1 MGTHVVVG
9 GNGASGSV
17 VCTELLA
24 AGHNVR
30 AVSRSGRGAPAGVE
44 AIAADATDVARMAEI
59 CAGAD
64 TVYHCALPPMQ
75 TWLPTYVDVTTALIT
90 AAGQAGARLV
100 YADDTWMYGKVD
112 GPMREDSPIRP
123 VCYKGVLRAL
133 AAELILSAHA
143 RGQTETS
150 IVRAA
155 ELYGPRVESL
165 LGANVFTAAMHG
177 KKAMWPGDPDQPMTA
192 TYIGDFGR
200 ALADV
205 GQHPDVAGTGAS
217 EATGSGTGA
226 SEATGNG
233 TGASEATGSGNVYHV
248 QVAPTI
254 TGRVF
259 IETIGRIAGSS
270 PKVGQLT
277 PRLVSLM
284 KLVAPVVR
292 EGAELL
298 YQFDRPF
305 LVDDSRI
312 RELTGRDATSWD
324 DGIRQTL
331 DWYRADPER
340 SKYRLIPG
348 TR

>member
-1 MGTHVVVG
+1 M
-9 GNGASGSV
+9 
-17 VCTELLA
+17 ELLA
-24 AGHNVR
+24 AGHTVR

-64 TVYHCALPPMQ
+64 TVYHCALPPME

-90 AAGQAGARLV
+90 AAGQASARLV

-133 AAELILSAHA
+133 AAELILSAHV
-143 RGQTETS
+143 RGHTETA

-165 LGANVFTAAMHG
+165 LGANVFTAAMNG
-177 KKAMWPGDPDQPMTA
+177 RKAMWPGDPDLPMTA

-200 ALADV
+200 ALADI
-205 GQHPDVAGTGAS
+205 GQHPDVAGKI
-217 EATGSGTGA
+217 
-226 SEATGNG
+226 
-233 TGASEATGSGNVYHV
+233 YHV
-248 QVAPTI
+248 QVAPAI

-277 PRLVSLM
+277 PRLVGLM
-284 KLVAPVVR
+284 KIVAPVVR

-348 TR
+348 KR

>member
-17 VCTELLA
+17 VCRELLA
-24 AGHNVR
+24 AGHTVR
-30 AVSRSGRGAPAGVE
+30 AVSRSGRGVPSGVE
-44 AIAADATDVARMAEI
+44 AIAADATDVARMTEI

-64 TVYHCALPPMQ
+64 TVYHCALPPME

-90 AAGQAGARLV
+90 AAGRAGARLV

-133 AAELILSAHA
+133 AAEMILSAHT
-143 RGQTETS
+143 RGQTETA

-165 LGANVFTAAMHG
+165 LGANVFTAAMNSR
-177 KKAMWPGDPDQPMTA
+177 KAMWPGDPDLSMTA

-200 ALADV
+200 ALADI
-205 GQHPDVAGTGAS
+205 GQHLDVAGKI
-217 EATGSGTGA
+217 
-226 SEATGNG
+226 
-233 TGASEATGSGNVYHV
+233 YHV
-248 QVAPTI
+248 QVAPAI
-254 TGRVF
+254 SGRVF

-270 PKVGQLT
+270 PRVGQLT
-277 PRLVSLM
+277 PRLVGLM

-312 RELTGRDATSWD
+312 RALTGRDATGWD
-324 DGIRQTL
+324 DGIRQTI

-348 TR
+348 KH

>member
-1 MGTHVVVG
+1 
-9 GNGASGSV
+9 
-17 VCTELLA
+17 
-24 AGHNVR
+24 
-30 AVSRSGRGAPAGVE
+30 VE
-44 AIAADATDVARMAEI
+44 AIAADATDVVRMAEI

-64 TVYHCALPPMQ
+64 TVYHCALPPMR
-75 TWLPTYVDVTTALIT
+75 TWLPMYVDVTAALIT

-133 AAELILSAHA
+133 AAELVLSAHA
-143 RGQTETS
+143 RGQTETA

-165 LGANVFTAAMHG
+165 LGANVFTAAIHG
-177 KKAMWPGDPDQPMTA
+177 KKVMWPGDPDQPMTA

-200 ALADV
+200 ALADI

-217 EATGSGTGA
+217 EATRNGTGA

-233 TGASEATGSGNVYHV
+233 TGASEATGNGTGASEATGNGNVFHV
-248 QVAPTI
+248 QVAPVI
-254 TGRVF
+254 TGRMF
-259 IETIGRIAGSS
+259 IEMIGRVAGSS
-270 PKVGQLT
+270 PRVGQLT
-277 PRLVSLM
+277 PRLVGLM

-312 RELTGRDATSWD
+312 RHLTGRDATSWD

-340 SKYRLIPG
+340 SRYRLIPG
-348 TR
+348 KH

>member
-24 AGHNVR
+24 AGHTVR
-30 AVSRSGRGAPAGVE
+30 AVSRTGRGAPPGVE

-64 TVYHCALPPMQ
+64 TVYHCALPPMR

-133 AAELILSAHA
+133 AAELVLSAHA

-192 TYIGDFGR
+192 TFIGDFGR
-200 ALADV
+200 ALAEI
-205 GQHPDVAGTGAS
+205 GQHPDVAG
-217 EATGSGTGA
+217 
-226 SEATGNG
+226 
-233 TGASEATGSGNVYHV
+233 NVFHV
-248 QVAPTI
+248 QVAPVI

-259 IETIGRIAGSS
+259 IEKIGRIAGSA
-270 PKVGQLT
+270 PRVGQLT
-277 PRLVSLM
+277 PRLVGLM

-312 RELTGRDATSWD
+312 RDLTGRDATSWD

-348 TR
+348 KH